1 MSALNPPYTDRRAL
15 PISFYPLLS
24 AEDDVDSDAI
34 DRLADT
40 LRQSDP
46 PDRSTL
52 LYIHV
57 PFCESICRFC
67 GFYRRL
73 TTDFL
78 PLTRSELLDRFS
90 TALAREIELWRTII
104 DPRVHSIDSVY
115 IGGGTPSLLS
125 GANIGAII
133 GTLRRQF
140 DLREDCEITF
150 EGEVRSIGD
159 PEKLIVLRDLGVTRI
174 SFGIQ
179 SFHES
184 VRKLNG
190 LQPTLDQIRRCADFV
205 RNTGFQV
212 NVDLMYGLPSQDFE
226 IFMNDL
232 SIAVHELRVSHIDLY
247 DTILYP
253 NIDLFT
259 RRDVFSGM
267 LPPEEEGV
275 RMLMRAI
282 EFFRSEGFIQLTAD
296 DFVRPGAEYRMKDLI
311 YGSRSGHS
319 QVLAMG
325 PTAVGYLGY
334 TSYRNEVLENYLP
347 SDWRRPT
354 IQRFRTCDDHE
365 RSNRPLIFYPKR
377 LMLNV
382 PDHCI
387 DLSPEGEAILEHQ
400 ISRGLAQRQ
409 PDGIVLTTDL
419 GKLWVDS
426 MSAEFLSPS
435 EKRRIFKL
443 VQ

>member
-24 AEDDVDSDAI
+24 AEDDVDSAAI
-34 DRLADT
+34 DRFTDSLK
-40 LRQSDP
+40 QSEP

-73 TTDFL
+73 TTDFA
-78 PLTRSELLDRFS
+78 PLSRAELLDRFTS
-90 TALAREIELWRTII
+90 ALTREIACWRTVI
-104 DPRVHSIDSVY
+104 DPGVHAIESIY

-125 GANIGAII
+125 CANIEAMI

-140 DLREDCEITF
+140 DLRADCEITF

-159 PEKLIVLRDLGVTRI
+159 PEKLSVLRDLGVTRV
-174 SFGIQ
+174 SFGVQ
-179 SFHES
+179 TFHES

-190 LQPTLDQIRRCADFV
+190 LQPTLDQIRRCADRV
-205 RNTGFQV
+205 RNAGFQV

-259 RRDVFSGM
+259 RREVFSGM

-282 EFFRSEGFIQLTAD
+282 EFFRSEGFVQLTAD

-325 PTAVGYLGY
+325 PAAVGYLGY
-334 TSYRNEVLENYLP
+334 TSYRNEVLEHYLP
-347 SDWRRPT
+347 SDWQRPT
-354 IQRFRTCDDHE
+354 IQRLRTSDDHE
-365 RSNRPLIFYPKR
+365 KANRALIFYPKR

-387 DLSPEGEAILEHQ
+387 EPSPEGKAILERQ
-400 ISRGLAQRQ
+400 IACGLAQRQ
-409 PDGIVLTTDL
+409 PDGIVRATEL